1 MKILF
6 VEDNNDFAEAL
17 VLNLSKSH
25 FEITTVETVSEAI
38 KHFENNH
45 YDIII
50 TDIHLKPSMEANQ
63 NSGMDL
69 IYYLRVRKKSGI
81 PIVVTTGLELIE
93 ESSIL
98 DSGADIFFHKEKLQ
112 DEDFATIL
120 EYLMAFKNIDYK
132 SIFRSVPGL
141 YLILSPAL
149 NIIEVSESYLRATMT
164 RRQEIMG
171 RNIFKIFPDSP
182 NDSQATGVHN
192 LRESLNRV
200 LSNLLADTMAV
211 QKYDIQKPESEGGG
225 FEERYWSPINSPVL
239 DEEGKIKYII
249 HRVEDVTPYVHSKMH
264 NDEQTKMTTKLKE
277 KIQQMEMDVFE
288 RAQELQVANNRL
300 RKSNQE
306 LDKTTMQLK
315 GVNAELEAFSYS
327 VSHDLRAPLRAIHG
341 FTQALYDDYRQQI
354 DEVGAQYIERILSGA
369 QRMRNLI
376 DDLIRLADFTQ
387 AELQYSMVNLST
399 LFEEVVLEMASQEPQ
414 RKYKIHVVPDLQVKC
429 DLGLVKIVFTNLIS
443 NSWKFAKH
451 REEVIIEFG
460 TTKKFDETVYFIK
473 DNGSGFDMKYA
484 NNLFGAFQRFH
495 PYKDFPGNGIGLA
508 TVRRVMSRHGGK
520 VWAES
525 EVDKGTTIFFTFS

>member
-17 VLNLSKSH
+17 MMTLPKSQ
-25 FEITTVETVSEAI
+25 FEVTAVDTVSAAI
-38 KHFENNH
+38 KLFENNE
-45 YDIII
+45 YDVVI
-50 TDIHLKPSMEANQ
+50 TDIHLKPTAEATH

-69 IYYLRVRKKSGI
+69 IYFIRKRKKSRV

-93 ESSIL
+93 EESIL
-98 DSGADIFFHKEKLQ
+98 ESGADIFFHKEKLQ
-112 DEDFATIL
+112 EEDFSAIL
-120 EYLMAFKNIDYK
+120 EYLTAFKNIDYK
-132 SIFRSVPGL
+132 AIFRSIPGL
-141 YLILSPAL
+141 YLILSPQL
-149 NIIEVSESYLRATMT
+149 NIIEVSKSYLKATMT

-171 RNIFKIFPDSP
+171 RNIFIIFPDNP
-182 NDSQATGVHN
+182 DDVTATGVNN

-200 LSNLLADTMAV
+200 LSKLSSDTMAV
-211 QKYDIQKPESEGGG
+211 QKYDIQRPESEGGG

-239 DEEGKIKYII
+239 DESGNIQYII
-249 HRVEDVTPYVHSKMH
+249 HRVEDVTTYVQSKVHSE
-264 NDEQTKMTTKLKE
+264 EQSKTASKLKE

-288 RAQELQVANNRL
+288 RAQELQVTNNRL

-315 GVNAELEAFSYS
+315 TVNAELEAFSYS
-327 VSHDLRAPLRAIHG
+327 VSHDLRSPLRAIHG
-341 FTQALYDDYRQQI
+341 FTQALYDDYRQQV
-354 DEVGAQYIERILSGA
+354 DEVGVQYIERILSGA

-387 AELQYSMVNLST
+387 FELQYSMVNLSAV
-399 LFEEVVLEMASQEPQ
+399 FEETLHELASQEPL
-414 RKYKIHVVPDLQVKC
+414 RKYKSIVAPDLQAKC
-429 DLGLVKIVFTNLIS
+429 DLGLIKIVFANLLS
-443 NSWKFAKH
+443 NSWKFSKY
-451 REEVIIEFG
+451 REEMIVEFG
-460 TTKKFDETVYFIK
+460 TTRRFDEMVYFIK

-508 TVRRVMSRHGGK
+508 TVRRVISRHGGK

-525 EVDKGTTIFFTFS
+525 EVDKGTTIFFTL